1 MKIRRRTEDLPGRAS
16 TGREEPNRG
25 RGTRLSFSRV
35 PVLTCRI
42 PELDWSLARN
52 GEVVEMRPQVDGVW
66 SRRSTARR
74 RRWSRS
80 HTENSR
86 PGARAQL

>member
-1 MKIRRRTEDLPGRAS
+1 MDPWDTTEELNMRS
-16 TGREEPNRG
+16 TMDR
-25 RGTRLSFSRV
+25 SQ